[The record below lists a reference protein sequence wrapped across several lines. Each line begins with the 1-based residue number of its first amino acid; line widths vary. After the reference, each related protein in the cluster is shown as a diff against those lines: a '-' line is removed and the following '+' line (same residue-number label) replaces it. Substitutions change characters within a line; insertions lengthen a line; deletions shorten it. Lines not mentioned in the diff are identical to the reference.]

1 MKNNEMKKIPLN
13 LKKIKKNL
21 TRIHVIEKTDT
32 RESNQNLIINSS
44 SLNPVKAGKKKKR
57 VSFID
62 QVDSK
67 KEIAQT
73 IYIKDK
79 DKDSIND
86 NKKEIRQN
94 LFFEQYR
101 KQCSTI
107 NELNKKDGDVYRI
120 KRPKKYDFIHNP
132 NNENETAK
140 EQCTCILF

>member
-1 MKNNEMKKIPLN
+1 MKNNGMKKIPLN
-13 LKKIKKNL
+13 LKKINKNL
-21 TRIHVIEKTDT
+21 PRIHVIEKTDT
-32 RESNQNLIINSS
+32 RESNKNLIINSS
-44 SLNPVKAGKKKKR
+44 TLNPVKAGKKKKR

-67 KEIAQT
+67 KDIAQT

-79 DKDSIND
+79 DSITD
-86 NKKEIRQN
+86 NKIEIRQN

-101 KQCSTI
+101 KQCSSI
-107 NELNKKDGDVYRI
+107 NELNKEDGDVYKI
-120 KRPKKYDFIHNP
+120 QRPKKYDFIHNP